1 MPAKEYWRGE
11 ADLVIGYRRADEMRK
26 QRKNEELWMQG
37 MYFYEA
43 LCDAAPLFRA
53 FAKKGTKA
61 HPFAKEPYPL
71 KGKRTEK
78 KKESEREQYFR
89 KRDKMEAMFMAV
101 NQTMK
106 KRKEVR
112 ENAHHD

>member
-1 MPAKEYWRGE
+1 
-11 ADLVIGYRRADEMRK
+11 MRK
-26 QRKNEELWMQG
+26 QRKNQELWMQG
-37 MYFYEA
+37 MYIYEA

-61 HPFAKEPYPL
+61 HPYAKEPYSL
-71 KGKRTEK
+71 KAKDKEK
-78 KKESEREQYFR
+78 KQETEREKYFR
-89 KRDKMEAMFMAV
+89 KREKMEAMFMAV
-101 NQTMK
+101 NKSMK